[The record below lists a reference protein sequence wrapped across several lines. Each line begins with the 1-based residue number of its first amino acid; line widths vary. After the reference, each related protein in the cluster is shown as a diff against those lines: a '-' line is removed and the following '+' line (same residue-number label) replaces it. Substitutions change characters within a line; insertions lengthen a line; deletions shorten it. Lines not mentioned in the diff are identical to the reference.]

1 MSQELIYRFKQISL
15 LLMDIQSNND
25 DDKKIQNT
33 FFALFIVCI
42 VIILPL
48 TATVIVMTLKSQ
60 EWDIIWNITNYFFD
74 WFEWIR

>member
-60 EWDIIWNITNYFFD
+60 E
-74 WFEWIR
+74 